1 MLLNTITTITTITNT
16 ITSNTV
22 TIAQR
27 DIPKHIF
34 VTGNTECCV
43 WKLKQEKT
51 FTSWNSH
58 LDA

>member
-1 MLLNTITTITTITNT
+1 MLLNTITTSTNTNT
-16 ITSNTV
+16 ITSNTF

-27 DIPKHIF
+27 DLPKQVF
-34 VTGNTECCV
+34 VPGNTECCV